1 MTINMSQAL
10 KLISNMDVRYM
21 SSVVQHYCVLF
32 RACMYTNKTHD
43 FNLQNEFG
51 RSAAQM
57 DTLLPKWY
65 R

>member
-1 MTINMSQAL
+1 
-10 KLISNMDVRYM
+10 
-21 SSVVQHYCVLF
+21 
-32 RACMYTNKTHD
+32 MYTNKTHD